1 METKE
6 RVRGVARAFFD
17 RTRARSPSDAEQQA
31 DQQVAPEQ
39 SCELF
44 GQIGR
49 PALDEAGRSR
59 LGHDAAQ
66 RRTAGCA
73 PERVEG
79 LRHLRRL
86 DRLRNRQ
93 PKDGNAFYQGNA
105 TGLSP
110 GQLGAAYSIPTLFV
124 PLLFITH
131 ILAFRLLLRHE
142 QEPVMGKGRQPALGY
157 RP

>member
-6 RVRGVARAFFD
+6 RVRGVAFLVPGVVSPDLPHAFATAAAVGD
-17 RTRARSPSDAEQQA
+17 ITAA
-31 DQQVAPEQ
+31 
-39 SCELF
+39 
-44 GQIGR
+44 
-49 PALDEAGRSR
+49 ALALLALAS
-59 LGHDAAQ
+59 
-66 RRTAGCA
+66 
-73 PERVEG
+73 
-79 LRHLRRL
+79 L
-86 DRLRNRQ
+86 DRAPGVTIAWIFNVWGAVDLV
-93 PKDGNAFYQGNA
+93 NAFYQGNA